1 MKMDHSDLH
10 ALHDLHGEPNN
21 LFSFIVPVRNDA
33 RRLRRCLETIR
44 DTSAHL
50 RCEIL
55 VIDNGST
62 DGSDAVGR
70 EAGARVIVQPHD
82 RVAVLRNSAAQIAT
96 GEFLAFVDAD
106 HELAPGWAAAAL
118 ALLAGDDRIGAVGAQ
133 YHAPAD
139 GTWVQKMYD
148 NFRHHDRGP
157 RAVDW
162 LPSGN
167 LVVRRSAFDAV
178 SGFDTALVTC
188 EDVDLC
194 QRLRAAGWTLVE
206 SDELRSVHLGD
217 PATLR
222 ALFLGE
228 LWRGRDNLRVSLRQP
243 FSLRSLPG
251 TAFPVAMLAALIALA
266 AGLLAWPV
274 MGWPLAAGAALLL
287 LGLLAVRTISLL
299 RQAQR
304 TQRGDGS
311 LILDAVLVGGVYD
324 VARACALVSSGSHD
338 GRRRSERPR

>member
-1 MKMDHSDLH
+1 MKPQL
-10 ALHDLHGEPNN
+10 
-21 LFSFIVPVRNDA
+21 SFIVPVRNDA

-44 DTSAHL
+44 HTSAHQ
-50 RCEIL
+50 RSEIV

-62 DGSDAVGR
+62 DGSDAVAR
-70 EAGARVIVQPHD
+70 ESGARVIVQAFD
-82 RVAVLRNSAAQIAT
+82 RVAVLRNSAAKVAT

-118 ALLAGDDRIGAVGAQ
+118 SLLDANERVGAVGAQ

-148 NFRHHDRGP
+148 NFRRHDDGSRS
-157 RAVDW
+157 VDW

-167 LVVRRSAFDAV
+167 LVVRRSAFEAV
-178 SGFDTALVTC
+178 GGFDTSLVTC

-243 FSLRSLPG
+243 MNLRTIPS
-251 TAFPVAMLAALIALA
+251 TAFPVAVLVSLIALL
-266 AGLLAWPV
+266 AGLLAWPIA
-274 MGWPLAAGAALLL
+274 GWPLATGAALFL
-287 LGLLAVRTISLL
+287 LGLLAVRTTSLL
-299 RQAQR
+299 LRAQR
-304 TQRGDGS
+304 THRGGGN

-324 VARACALVSSGSHD
+324 VARACALVASGSHD
-338 GRRRSERPR
+338 ERRRFDRRQ